1 MYCYER
7 QHSESVPTILFVI
20 SVQLTQH
27 IVSFAITYEMLKLK
41 GWIIEMKLTQPIRD
55 IVELDKIKKYYC
67 DIKPNKRNYLLIVC
81 GLNTALRISDILK
94 LRWKD
99 VYNESLLS
107 FKSHIDVK
115 EKKTGKK
122 TTIFIND
129 NLKEALAS
137 YLKEIFEKKENLCEV
152 MEQFIFLG
160 QKSEN
165 KPISRIQAFRI
176 ISSAAKKCLLSQ
188 KVSCHSLRKTFG
200 YHAWKKGVSPALLT
214 SIYNHSSYK
223 ITTRYL
229 GIDQD
234 DRDEVF
240 CLVNL

>member
-1 MYCYER
+1 
-7 QHSESVPTILFVI
+7 
-20 SVQLTQH
+20 
-27 IVSFAITYEMLKLK
+27 
-41 GWIIEMKLTQPIRD
+41 MKITQPIRD
-55 IVELDKIKKYYC
+55 IAELKKIKRYYREV
-67 DIKPNKRNYLLIVC
+67 KPNKRNFLLIIC

-99 VYNESLLS
+99 VYNENLLS

-115 EKKTGKK
+115 EQKTGKK
-122 TTIFIND
+122 TTVFINN

-137 YLKEIFEKKENLCEV
+137 FLKDIIAKKGKLCDV

-160 QKSEN
+160 QKSTN

-176 ISSAAKKCLLSQ
+176 ISEAAKKCLLSH

-229 GIDQD
+229 GIEQD

-240 CLVNL
+240 ELVNL

>member
-1 MYCYER
+1 
-7 QHSESVPTILFVI
+7 
-20 SVQLTQH
+20 
-27 IVSFAITYEMLKLK
+27 
-41 GWIIEMKLTQPIRD
+41 MKTTQPVRD
-55 IVELDKIKKYYC
+55 IVELKKIKKYYREV
-67 DIKPNKRNYLLIVC
+67 KPNKRNFLLIIC

-99 VYNESLLS
+99 VYNENLLS

-115 EKKTGKK
+115 EQKTGKK
-122 TTIFIND
+122 TTVFINN

-137 YLKEIFEKKENLCEV
+137 FLKDIIEKKGKLCNV

-160 QKSEN
+160 QKSTD

-176 ISSAAKKCLLSQ
+176 ISEAAKKCLLSH

-240 CLVNL
+240 ELVNL

>member
-1 MYCYER
+1 
-7 QHSESVPTILFVI
+7 
-20 SVQLTQH
+20 
-27 IVSFAITYEMLKLK
+27 
-41 GWIIEMKLTQPIRD
+41 MKLTQPIRD
-55 IVELDKIKKYYC
+55 IIEVDKLQKYYC
-67 DIKPNKRNYLLIVC
+67 EVKPNKRNYLLIVC

-99 VYNESLLS
+99 VYNENLLS

-115 EKKTGKK
+115 EQKTGKK
-122 TTIFIND
+122 TTIFINN

-137 YLKEIFEKKENLCEV
+137 FLKDIFAKKVKLCEV

-160 QKSEN
+160 QKSEC

-176 ISSAAKKCLLSQ
+176 ISDAAGKCLISHN
-188 KVSCHSLRKTFG
+188 VSCHSLRKTFG
-200 YHAWKKGVSPALLT
+200 YHAWKNGVSPALLT

-234 DRDEVF
+234 DKDEVF
-240 CLVNL
+240 SLVNL

>member
-1 MYCYER
+1 
-7 QHSESVPTILFVI
+7 
-20 SVQLTQH
+20 
-27 IVSFAITYEMLKLK
+27 
-41 GWIIEMKLTQPIRD
+41 MKTTQPVRD
-55 IVELDKIKKYYC
+55 IVELKKIKKYYREV
-67 DIKPNKRNYLLIVC
+67 KPNKRNFLLIIC

-94 LRWKD
+94 LWWKD
-99 VYNESLLS
+99 VYNENLLS

-115 EKKTGKK
+115 EQKTGKK
-122 TTIFIND
+122 TTVFINN

-137 YLKEIFEKKENLCEV
+137 FLKDIIAKKGKLCNV

-160 QKSEN
+160 QKSTD

-176 ISSAAKKCLLSQ
+176 ISEAAKKCLLSH

-240 CLVNL
+240 ELVNL

>member
-1 MYCYER
+1 
-7 QHSESVPTILFVI
+7 
-20 SVQLTQH
+20 
-27 IVSFAITYEMLKLK
+27 
-41 GWIIEMKLTQPIRD
+41 MKITQPIRD
-55 IVELDKIKKYYC
+55 IVELKKIKKYFREV
-67 DIKPNKRNYLLIVC
+67 KPNKRNSLLIIC

-99 VYNESLLS
+99 VYNENLLS

-115 EKKTGKK
+115 EQKTGKK
-122 TTIFIND
+122 TTVFINK
-129 NLKEALAS
+129 NLKEAFAS
-137 YLKEIFEKKENLCEV
+137 FLKDIIAKKGKLCEV

-160 QKSEN
+160 QKSTD

-176 ISSAAKKCLLSQ
+176 ISEAAKKCLLSH

-229 GIDQD
+229 GIEQD

-240 CLVNL
+240 ELVNL

>member
-1 MYCYER
+1 
-7 QHSESVPTILFVI
+7 
-20 SVQLTQH
+20 
-27 IVSFAITYEMLKLK
+27 
-41 GWIIEMKLTQPIRD
+41 MKTTQPVRD
-55 IVELDKIKKYYC
+55 IVELKKIKRYYREV
-67 DIKPNKRNYLLIVC
+67 KPNKRNFLLIIC

-99 VYNESLLS
+99 VYNENLLS

-115 EKKTGKK
+115 EQKTGKK
-122 TTIFIND
+122 TTVFINN

-137 YLKEIFEKKENLCEV
+137 FLKDIIAKKGKLCEV
-152 MEQFIFLG
+152 MEQFIFIG
-160 QKSEN
+160 QKSTD

-176 ISSAAKKCLLSQ
+176 ISEAAKKCLLSH

-240 CLVNL
+240 ELVNL

>member
-1 MYCYER
+1 
-7 QHSESVPTILFVI
+7 
-20 SVQLTQH
+20 
-27 IVSFAITYEMLKLK
+27 
-41 GWIIEMKLTQPIRD
+41 MKITQPIRD
-55 IVELDKIKKYYC
+55 IAELKKIKRYYREV
-67 DIKPNKRNYLLIVC
+67 KQNKRNSLLVVC

-99 VYNESLLS
+99 VYNENLLS

-115 EKKTGKK
+115 EQKTGKK
-122 TTIFIND
+122 TTVFINK
-129 NLKEALAS
+129 NLKEAFAS
-137 YLKEIFEKKENLCEV
+137 FLKDIIAKKGKLCEV

-160 QKSEN
+160 QKSTD

-176 ISSAAKKCLLSQ
+176 ISEAAKKCLLSH

-229 GIDQD
+229 GIEQD

-240 CLVNL
+240 ELVNL

>member
-1 MYCYER
+1 
-7 QHSESVPTILFVI
+7 
-20 SVQLTQH
+20 
-27 IVSFAITYEMLKLK
+27 
-41 GWIIEMKLTQPIRD
+41 MKITQPIRD

-67 DIKPNKRNYLLIVC
+67 EVKPNKRNYLLIVC

-99 VYNESLLS
+99 VYNEDLLS
-107 FKSHIDVK
+107 FNSHINIT

-122 TTIFIND
+122 TTVFINN

-137 YLKEIFEKKENLCEV
+137 FLKDIFAKKVKMCEV

-160 QKSEN
+160 QKSCD

-176 ISSAAKKCLLSQ
+176 ISDAAKKCLLSH

-240 CLVNL
+240 ELINL

>member
-20 SVQLTQH
+20 AVQLIQH

-176 ISSAAKKCLLSQ
+176 ISSA
-188 KVSCHSLRKTFG
+188 
-200 YHAWKKGVSPALLT
+200 KGV
-214 SIYNHSSYK
+214 K
-223 ITTRYL
+223 M
-229 GIDQD
+229 G
-234 DRDEVF
+234 
-240 CLVNL
+240 

>member
-1 MYCYER
+1 
-7 QHSESVPTILFVI
+7 
-20 SVQLTQH
+20 
-27 IVSFAITYEMLKLK
+27 
-41 GWIIEMKLTQPIRD
+41 MKITQPIRD
-55 IVELDKIKKYYC
+55 IAELKKIKRYYREV
-67 DIKPNKRNYLLIVC
+67 KPNKRNFLLIIC

-94 LRWKD
+94 LRWED
-99 VYNESLLS
+99 VYNENLLS

-115 EKKTGKK
+115 EQKTGKK
-122 TTIFIND
+122 TTVFINK
-129 NLKEALAS
+129 NLKEAFAS
-137 YLKEIFEKKENLCEV
+137 FLKDIIAKKGKLCEV

-160 QKSEN
+160 QKSTD

-176 ISSAAKKCLLSQ
+176 ISEAAKKCLLSH

-229 GIDQD
+229 GIEQD

-240 CLVNL
+240 ELVNL

>member
-1 MYCYER
+1 
-7 QHSESVPTILFVI
+7 
-20 SVQLTQH
+20 
-27 IVSFAITYEMLKLK
+27 
-41 GWIIEMKLTQPIRD
+41 MKITQPIRD
-55 IVELDKIKKYYC
+55 IAELKKIKRYYREV
-67 DIKPNKRNYLLIVC
+67 KPNKRNSLLVVC

-99 VYNESLLS
+99 VYNENLLS

-115 EKKTGKK
+115 EQKTGKK
-122 TTIFIND
+122 TTVFINK
-129 NLKEALAS
+129 NLKDAFAS
-137 YLKEIFEKKENLCEV
+137 FLKDIIAKKGKLCEV

-160 QKSEN
+160 QKSTD

-176 ISSAAKKCLLSQ
+176 ISEAAKKCLLSH

-229 GIDQD
+229 GIEQD

-240 CLVNL
+240 ELVNL

>member
-1 MYCYER
+1 
-7 QHSESVPTILFVI
+7 
-20 SVQLTQH
+20 
-27 IVSFAITYEMLKLK
+27 
-41 GWIIEMKLTQPIRD
+41 MKTTQPIRD
-55 IVELDKIKKYYC
+55 IVELKKIKKYYREV
-67 DIKPNKRNYLLIVC
+67 KPNKRNFLLIIC

-99 VYNESLLS
+99 VYNENLLS
-107 FKSHIDVK
+107 FKSHIDVR
-115 EKKTGKK
+115 EQKTGKK
-122 TTIFIND
+122 TTVFINK
-129 NLKEALAS
+129 NLKEAFAS
-137 YLKEIFEKKENLCEV
+137 FLKDIIAKKGKLCEV

-160 QKSEN
+160 QKSN
-165 KPISRIQAFRI
+165 DKPISRIQAFRI
-176 ISSAAKKCLLSQ
+176 ISEAAVKCLLSH

-240 CLVNL
+240 ELVNL

>member
-1 MYCYER
+1 
-7 QHSESVPTILFVI
+7 
-20 SVQLTQH
+20 
-27 IVSFAITYEMLKLK
+27 
-41 GWIIEMKLTQPIRD
+41 MKITQPIRD
-55 IVELDKIKKYYC
+55 IAELKKIKRYYREV
-67 DIKPNKRNYLLIVC
+67 KPNKRNSLLVVC

-99 VYNESLLS
+99 VYNENLLS

-115 EKKTGKK
+115 EQKTGKK
-122 TTIFIND
+122 TTVFINK
-129 NLKEALAS
+129 NLKEAFAS
-137 YLKEIFEKKENLCEV
+137 FLKDIIAKKGKLCEV

-160 QKSEN
+160 QKSTD

-176 ISSAAKKCLLSQ
+176 ISEAAKKCLLSH

-240 CLVNL
+240 ELVNL

>member
-1 MYCYER
+1 
-7 QHSESVPTILFVI
+7 
-20 SVQLTQH
+20 
-27 IVSFAITYEMLKLK
+27 
-41 GWIIEMKLTQPIRD
+41 MKITQPIRD
-55 IVELDKIKKYYC
+55 IAELKKIKRYYREV
-67 DIKPNKRNYLLIVC
+67 KPNKRNSLLVVC

-99 VYNESLLS
+99 VYNENLLS

-115 EKKTGKK
+115 EQKTGKK
-122 TTIFIND
+122 TTVFINK
-129 NLKEALAS
+129 NLKEAFAS
-137 YLKEIFEKKENLCEV
+137 FLKDIIAKKGKLCDV

-160 QKSEN
+160 QKSTD

-176 ISSAAKKCLLSQ
+176 ISEAAKKCLLSH

-229 GIDQD
+229 GIEQD

-240 CLVNL
+240 ELVNL

>member
-1 MYCYER
+1 
-7 QHSESVPTILFVI
+7 
-20 SVQLTQH
+20 
-27 IVSFAITYEMLKLK
+27 
-41 GWIIEMKLTQPIRD
+41 MKITQPIRD
-55 IVELDKIKKYYC
+55 IAELKKIKRYYREV
-67 DIKPNKRNYLLIVC
+67 KPNKRNSLLVVC

-99 VYNESLLS
+99 VYNENLLS

-115 EKKTGKK
+115 EQKTGKK
-122 TTIFIND
+122 TTVFINK
-129 NLKEALAS
+129 NLKEAFAS
-137 YLKEIFEKKENLCEV
+137 FLKDIIAKKGKLCEV

-160 QKSEN
+160 QKSTD

-176 ISSAAKKCLLSQ
+176 ISEAAKKSLLSY

-240 CLVNL
+240 ELVNL

>member
-1 MYCYER
+1 
-7 QHSESVPTILFVI
+7 
-20 SVQLTQH
+20 
-27 IVSFAITYEMLKLK
+27 
-41 GWIIEMKLTQPIRD
+41 MKITQPIRD
-55 IVELDKIKKYYC
+55 IAELKKIKRYYREV
-67 DIKPNKRNYLLIVC
+67 KPNKRNSLLVVC

-99 VYNESLLS
+99 VYNENLLS

-115 EKKTGKK
+115 EQKTGKK
-122 TTIFIND
+122 TTVFINK
-129 NLKEALAS
+129 NLKEAFAS
-137 YLKEIFEKKENLCEV
+137 FLKDIIAKKGKLCEV

-160 QKSEN
+160 QKSTD

-176 ISSAAKKCLLSQ
+176 ISEAAKKFLLSH

-240 CLVNL
+240 ELVNL

>member
-1 MYCYER
+1 
-7 QHSESVPTILFVI
+7 
-20 SVQLTQH
+20 
-27 IVSFAITYEMLKLK
+27 
-41 GWIIEMKLTQPIRD
+41 MKTTQPVRD
-55 IVELDKIKKYYC
+55 IVELKKIKKYYREV
-67 DIKPNKRNYLLIVC
+67 KPNKRNFLLIIC

-99 VYNESLLS
+99 VYNENLLS
-107 FKSHIDVK
+107 VKSHIDVK
-115 EKKTGKK
+115 EQKTGKK
-122 TTIFIND
+122 TTVFINN

-137 YLKEIFEKKENLCEV
+137 FLKDIIAKKGKLCDV

-160 QKSEN
+160 QKSTD

-176 ISSAAKKCLLSQ
+176 ISEAAKKCLLSH

-240 CLVNL
+240 ELVNL

>member
-1 MYCYER
+1 
-7 QHSESVPTILFVI
+7 
-20 SVQLTQH
+20 
-27 IVSFAITYEMLKLK
+27 
-41 GWIIEMKLTQPIRD
+41 MKTTQPVRD
-55 IVELDKIKKYYC
+55 IVELKKIKKYYREV
-67 DIKPNKRNYLLIVC
+67 KPNKRNFLLIIC

-99 VYNESLLS
+99 VYNENLLS

-115 EKKTGKK
+115 EQKTGKK
-122 TTIFIND
+122 TTVFINN

-137 YLKEIFEKKENLCEV
+137 FLKDIIAKKGKLCNV

-160 QKSEN
+160 QKSTD

-176 ISSAAKKCLLSQ
+176 ISEAAKKCLLSH

-229 GIDQD
+229 GIEQD

-240 CLVNL
+240 ELVNL

>member
-1 MYCYER
+1 
-7 QHSESVPTILFVI
+7 
-20 SVQLTQH
+20 
-27 IVSFAITYEMLKLK
+27 
-41 GWIIEMKLTQPIRD
+41 MKITQPVRD
-55 IVELDKIKKYYC
+55 IVELKKIKKYYREV
-67 DIKPNKRNYLLIVC
+67 KPNKRNFLLIIC

-99 VYNESLLS
+99 VYNENLLS

-115 EKKTGKK
+115 EQKTGKK
-122 TTIFIND
+122 TTVFINN

-137 YLKEIFEKKENLCEV
+137 FLKDIIAKKGKLCNV

-160 QKSEN
+160 QKSTD

-176 ISSAAKKCLLSQ
+176 ISEAAKKCLLSH

-229 GIDQD
+229 GIEQD

-240 CLVNL
+240 ELVNL

>member
-1 MYCYER
+1 
-7 QHSESVPTILFVI
+7 
-20 SVQLTQH
+20 
-27 IVSFAITYEMLKLK
+27 
-41 GWIIEMKLTQPIRD
+41 MKTTQPVRD
-55 IVELDKIKKYYC
+55 IVELKKIKKYYREV
-67 DIKPNKRNYLLIVC
+67 KPNKRNFLLIIC

-99 VYNESLLS
+99 VYNENLLS
-107 FKSHIDVK
+107 SKSHIDVK
-115 EKKTGKK
+115 EQKTGKK
-122 TTIFIND
+122 TIVFINN

-137 YLKEIFEKKENLCEV
+137 FLKDIIAKKGKLCDV

-160 QKSEN
+160 QKSTD

-176 ISSAAKKCLLSQ
+176 ISEAAKKCLLSH

-240 CLVNL
+240 ELVNL

>member
-1 MYCYER
+1 
-7 QHSESVPTILFVI
+7 
-20 SVQLTQH
+20 
-27 IVSFAITYEMLKLK
+27 
-41 GWIIEMKLTQPIRD
+41 MKLTQPIRNV
-55 IVELDKIKKYYC
+55 VELDKIKKYYC

-200 YHAWKKGVSPALLT
+200 YHAWKKGVHRHCLPV
-214 SIYNHSSYK
+214 SIIIRHIK
-223 ITTRYL
+223 
-229 GIDQD
+229 
-234 DRDEVF
+234 
-240 CLVNL
+240 

>member
-1 MYCYER
+1 
-7 QHSESVPTILFVI
+7 
-20 SVQLTQH
+20 
-27 IVSFAITYEMLKLK
+27 
-41 GWIIEMKLTQPIRD
+41 MKTTQPVRD
-55 IVELDKIKKYYC
+55 IVELKKIKKYYREV
-67 DIKPNKRNYLLIVC
+67 KPNKRNFLLIIC

-99 VYNESLLS
+99 VYNENLLS

-115 EKKTGKK
+115 EQKTGKK
-122 TTIFIND
+122 TIVFINN

-137 YLKEIFEKKENLCEV
+137 FLKDIIAKKGKLCDV

-160 QKSEN
+160 QKSTD

-176 ISSAAKKCLLSQ
+176 ISEAAKKCLLSH

-229 GIDQD
+229 GIEQD

-240 CLVNL
+240 ELVNL

>member
-1 MYCYER
+1 
-7 QHSESVPTILFVI
+7 
-20 SVQLTQH
+20 
-27 IVSFAITYEMLKLK
+27 
-41 GWIIEMKLTQPIRD
+41 MKITQPIRD
-55 IVELDKIKKYYC
+55 IAELKKIKRYYREV
-67 DIKPNKRNYLLIVC
+67 KPNKRNSLLVVC

-99 VYNESLLS
+99 VYNENLLS

-115 EKKTGKK
+115 EQKTGKK
-122 TTIFIND
+122 TTVFINK
-129 NLKEALAS
+129 NLKEAFAS
-137 YLKEIFEKKENLCEV
+137 FLKDIIAKKGKLCEV

-160 QKSEN
+160 QKSTD

-176 ISSAAKKCLLSQ
+176 ISEAAKKCLLSH
-188 KVSCHSLRKTFG
+188 KVSCHSLRKTFE

-229 GIDQD
+229 GIEQD

-240 CLVNL
+240 ELVNL

>member
-1 MYCYER
+1 ME
-7 QHSESVPTILFVI
+7 T
-20 SVQLTQH
+20 
-27 IVSFAITYEMLKLK
+27 
-41 GWIIEMKLTQPIRD
+41 TQPVRD
-55 IVELDKIKKYYC
+55 IVELKKIKKYYREV
-67 DIKPNKRNYLLIVC
+67 KPNKRNFLLIIC

-99 VYNESLLS
+99 VYNENLLS

-115 EKKTGKK
+115 EQKTGKK
-122 TTIFIND
+122 TTVFINN

-137 YLKEIFEKKENLCEV
+137 FLKDIIAKKGKLCNV
-152 MEQFIFLG
+152 MEQFIFIG
-160 QKSEN
+160 QKSTD

-176 ISSAAKKCLLSQ
+176 ISEAAKKCLLSH

-229 GIDQD
+229 GIEQD

-240 CLVNL
+240 ELVNL

>member
-1 MYCYER
+1 
-7 QHSESVPTILFVI
+7 
-20 SVQLTQH
+20 
-27 IVSFAITYEMLKLK
+27 
-41 GWIIEMKLTQPIRD
+41 MKTTQPVRD
-55 IVELDKIKKYYC
+55 IVELKKIKRYYREV
-67 DIKPNKRNYLLIVC
+67 KPNKRNSLLVVC

-99 VYNESLLS
+99 VYNENLLS

-115 EKKTGKK
+115 EQKTGKK
-122 TTIFIND
+122 TTVFINK
-129 NLKEALAS
+129 NLKEAFAS
-137 YLKEIFEKKENLCEV
+137 FLKDIIAKKGKLCEV

-160 QKSEN
+160 QKSTD

-176 ISSAAKKCLLSQ
+176 ISEAAKKCLLSH

-240 CLVNL
+240 ELVNL

>member
-1 MYCYER
+1 
-7 QHSESVPTILFVI
+7 
-20 SVQLTQH
+20 
-27 IVSFAITYEMLKLK
+27 
-41 GWIIEMKLTQPIRD
+41 MKTTQPVRD
-55 IVELDKIKKYYC
+55 IVELKKIKKYYREV
-67 DIKPNKRNYLLIVC
+67 KPNKRNFLLIIC

-99 VYNESLLS
+99 VYNENLLS

-115 EKKTGKK
+115 EQKTGKK
-122 TTIFIND
+122 TTVFINN

-137 YLKEIFEKKENLCEV
+137 FLKDIIAKKGKLCNV
-152 MEQFIFLG
+152 MEQFIFIG
-160 QKSEN
+160 QKSTD

-176 ISSAAKKCLLSQ
+176 ISEAAEKCLLSH

-240 CLVNL
+240 ELVNL

>member
-1 MYCYER
+1 
-7 QHSESVPTILFVI
+7 
-20 SVQLTQH
+20 
-27 IVSFAITYEMLKLK
+27 
-41 GWIIEMKLTQPIRD
+41 MKTTQPIRD
-55 IVELDKIKKYYC
+55 IVELKKIKKYYREV
-67 DIKPNKRNYLLIVC
+67 KPNKRNFLLIIC

-99 VYNESLLS
+99 VYNENLLS

-115 EKKTGKK
+115 EQKTGKK
-122 TTIFIND
+122 TTVFINN

-137 YLKEIFEKKENLCEV
+137 FLKDIIAKKGKLCDV

-160 QKSEN
+160 QKSTD

-176 ISSAAKKCLLSQ
+176 ISEAAVKCLLSH

-229 GIDQD
+229 GIEQD

-240 CLVNL
+240 ELVNL

>member
-1 MYCYER
+1 
-7 QHSESVPTILFVI
+7 
-20 SVQLTQH
+20 
-27 IVSFAITYEMLKLK
+27 
-41 GWIIEMKLTQPIRD
+41 MKTTQPVRD
-55 IVELDKIKKYYC
+55 IVELKKIKKYYREV
-67 DIKPNKRNYLLIVC
+67 KPNKRNFLLIIC

-99 VYNESLLS
+99 VYNENLLS

-115 EKKTGKK
+115 EQKTGKK
-122 TTIFIND
+122 TTVFINN

-137 YLKEIFEKKENLCEV
+137 FLKDIIAKKGKLCDV
-152 MEQFIFLG
+152 MEQFIFIG
-160 QKSEN
+160 QKSTD

-176 ISSAAKKCLLSQ
+176 ISEAAKKCLLSH

-240 CLVNL
+240 ELVNL

>member
-1 MYCYER
+1 
-7 QHSESVPTILFVI
+7 
-20 SVQLTQH
+20 
-27 IVSFAITYEMLKLK
+27 
-41 GWIIEMKLTQPIRD
+41 MKTTQPVRD
-55 IVELDKIKKYYC
+55 IVELKKIKKYYREV
-67 DIKPNKRNYLLIVC
+67 KPNKRNFLLIIC

-99 VYNESLLS
+99 VYNENLLS
-107 FKSHIDVK
+107 FKSHN
-115 EKKTGKK
+115 K
-122 TTIFIND
+122 TTVFINK
-129 NLKEALAS
+129 NLKEAFAS
-137 YLKEIFEKKENLCEV
+137 FLKDIIAKKGKLCEV

-160 QKSEN
+160 QKSTD

-176 ISSAAKKCLLSQ
+176 ISEAAEKCLLSH

-229 GIDQD
+229 GIEQD

-240 CLVNL
+240 ELVNL

>member
-1 MYCYER
+1 
-7 QHSESVPTILFVI
+7 
-20 SVQLTQH
+20 
-27 IVSFAITYEMLKLK
+27 
-41 GWIIEMKLTQPIRD
+41 MKTTQPVRD
-55 IVELDKIKKYYC
+55 IVELKKIKKYYREV
-67 DIKPNKRNYLLIVC
+67 KPNKRNFLLIIC

-99 VYNESLLS
+99 VYNENLLS

-115 EKKTGKK
+115 EQKTGKK
-122 TTIFIND
+122 TTVFINN

-137 YLKEIFEKKENLCEV
+137 FLKDIIAKKGKLCDV

-160 QKSEN
+160 QKSTD
-165 KPISRIQAFRI
+165 KPISSIQAFRI
-176 ISSAAKKCLLSQ
+176 ISEAAKKCLLSH

-229 GIDQD
+229 GIEQD

-240 CLVNL
+240 ELVNL

>member
-1 MYCYER
+1 
-7 QHSESVPTILFVI
+7 
-20 SVQLTQH
+20 
-27 IVSFAITYEMLKLK
+27 
-41 GWIIEMKLTQPIRD
+41 MKTTQPIRD
-55 IVELDKIKKYYC
+55 IAELKKIKRYYREV
-67 DIKPNKRNYLLIVC
+67 KPNKRNSLLVVC

-99 VYNESLLS
+99 VYNENLLS
-107 FKSHIDVK
+107 FKSHIDVR
-115 EKKTGKK
+115 EQKTGKK
-122 TTIFIND
+122 TTVFINK
-129 NLKEALAS
+129 NLKEAFAS
-137 YLKEIFEKKENLCEV
+137 FLKDIIAKKGKLCEV

-160 QKSEN
+160 QKSN
-165 KPISRIQAFRI
+165 DKPISRIQAFRI
-176 ISSAAKKCLLSQ
+176 ISEAAVKCLLSH

-240 CLVNL
+240 ELVNL

>member
-1 MYCYER
+1 
-7 QHSESVPTILFVI
+7 
-20 SVQLTQH
+20 
-27 IVSFAITYEMLKLK
+27 
-41 GWIIEMKLTQPIRD
+41 MKITQPIRD
-55 IVELDKIKKYYC
+55 IVELKKIKRYYREV
-67 DIKPNKRNYLLIVC
+67 KPNKRNSLLVVC

-99 VYNESLLS
+99 VYNENLLS

-115 EKKTGKK
+115 EQKTGKK
-122 TTIFIND
+122 TTVFINK
-129 NLKEALAS
+129 NLKEAFAS
-137 YLKEIFEKKENLCEV
+137 FLKDIIAKKGKLCEV

-160 QKSEN
+160 QKSTD

-176 ISSAAKKCLLSQ
+176 ISEAAAKCLLSH

-240 CLVNL
+240 ELVNL

>member
-1 MYCYER
+1 
-7 QHSESVPTILFVI
+7 
-20 SVQLTQH
+20 
-27 IVSFAITYEMLKLK
+27 
-41 GWIIEMKLTQPIRD
+41 MKITQPVRD
-55 IVELDKIKKYYC
+55 IAELKKIKRYYREV
-67 DIKPNKRNYLLIVC
+67 KPNKRNSLLVVC

-99 VYNESLLS
+99 VYNENLLS

-115 EKKTGKK
+115 EQKTGKK
-122 TTIFIND
+122 TTVFINK
-129 NLKEALAS
+129 NLKEAFAS
-137 YLKEIFEKKENLCEV
+137 FLKDIIAKKGKLCEV

-160 QKSEN
+160 QKSTD

-176 ISSAAKKCLLSQ
+176 ISEAAKKCLLSH

-229 GIDQD
+229 GIEQD

-240 CLVNL
+240 ELVNL

>member
-1 MYCYER
+1 
-7 QHSESVPTILFVI
+7 
-20 SVQLTQH
+20 
-27 IVSFAITYEMLKLK
+27 
-41 GWIIEMKLTQPIRD
+41 MKTTQPVRD
-55 IVELDKIKKYYC
+55 IVELKKIKKYYREV
-67 DIKPNKRNYLLIVC
+67 KPNKRNFLLIIC

-99 VYNESLLS
+99 VYNENLLS

-115 EKKTGKK
+115 EQKTGKK
-122 TTIFIND
+122 TTVFINN

-137 YLKEIFEKKENLCEV
+137 FLKDIIAKKGKLCDV
-152 MEQFIFLG
+152 MEQCIFLG
-160 QKSEN
+160 QKSTD

-176 ISSAAKKCLLSQ
+176 ISEAAKKCLLSH

-229 GIDQD
+229 GIEQD

-240 CLVNL
+240 ELVNL

>member
-1 MYCYER
+1 
-7 QHSESVPTILFVI
+7 
-20 SVQLTQH
+20 
-27 IVSFAITYEMLKLK
+27 
-41 GWIIEMKLTQPIRD
+41 MKITQPIRD
-55 IVELDKIKKYYC
+55 IAELKKVKRYYREV
-67 DIKPNKRNYLLIVC
+67 KPNKRNSLLVVC

-99 VYNESLLS
+99 VYNENLLS

-115 EKKTGKK
+115 EQKTGKK
-122 TTIFIND
+122 TTVFINK
-129 NLKEALAS
+129 NLKEAFAS
-137 YLKEIFEKKENLCEV
+137 FLKDIIAKKGKLCEV

-160 QKSEN
+160 QKSTD

-176 ISSAAKKCLLSQ
+176 ISEAAKKCLLSH

-229 GIDQD
+229 GIEQD

-240 CLVNL
+240 ELVNL